1 MTSVGT
7 FYEGLIII
15 VLAIAVAVLSTV
27 LKIPWLMTI
36 APVLFAL
43 GLAYM
48 GGGSAGKTE
57 AIRKLTIAGFG
68 TRTVDRNYLSKIVRR

>member
-1 MTSVGT
+1 MTSIGT

-15 VLAIAVAVLSTV
+15 VLAIAAAVLSTI
-27 LKIPWLMTI
+27 LNIPWLMTI

-43 GLAYM
+43 GIAYM

-57 AIRKLTIAGFG
+57 AIRKLSAG
-68 TRTVDRNYLSKIVRR
+68 RPSERIYLSRIVRS